1 MSPEM
6 FKWLG
11 QALKENSDLVASEHT
26 KVHDRLRRDQVD
38 IRDRIK
44 QAYVDHIDGRIDED
58 IFTRITEDF
67 RLDQKNLARAF
78 DRLSIADDTY
88 IEDGIA
94 LLGIAKGARKV
105 FADADIAGKRTILNH
120 LLSNCFYKDESL
132 EVSLRKPFV
141 SL

>member
-1 MSPEM
+1 MIPEM

-11 QALKENSDLVASEHT
+11 QALKENSDLVASKHA
-26 KVHDRLRRDQVD
+26 KVLDRLRRDQVD
-38 IRDRIK
+38 IRNRMK
-44 QAYVDHIDGRIDED
+44 QAYVDHIDRRIDED

-78 DRLSIADDTY
+78 DRLSIVDDTY

-105 FADADIAGKRTILNH
+105 FADADIAGKQTILNH
-120 LLSNCFYKDESL
+120 SLSNCSYKDESL
-132 EVSLRKPFV
+132 EAFFRKPFV